1 MGGVGPLPK
10 VSIVWLRRLDDG
22 LGLDGSSEDYKKKR
36 FLIIYVYWLDN
47 KVLGEKTSNDLQYKG
62 SRKLKIVVTSN

>member
-22 LGLDGSSEDYKKKR
+22 LGLDGSSEDYKKKH

-47 KVLGEKTSNDLQYKG
+47 KVLGEKN
-62 SRKLKIVVTSN
+62 